1 MIASALRQQSTD
13 QARCSCASAR
23 PHAKV
28 RELAIQLPLFS
39 ELDRMRSS
47 QFRQFIRTGILVSLI
62 ILSASILC
70 IRDAQAQ
77 DLDKVTISGKVTDQN
92 GAVIPN
98 ASVTAKLI
106 ATGVER
112 TVVADGDGRYRIIQ
126 LEPGIYT
133 VKVSFANFATE
144 IGRAHV

>member
-1 MIASALRQQSTD
+1 
-13 QARCSCASAR
+13 
-23 PHAKV
+23 
-28 RELAIQLPLFS
+28 PLFS
-39 ELDRMRSS
+39 ELDRMRLF
-47 QFRQFIRTGILVSLI
+47 QFRQFVRTGILLSLI
-62 ILSASILC
+62 LLAVSTILT
-70 IRDAQAQ
+70 RDAQAQ
-77 DLDKVTISGKVTDQN
+77 DLDKVTISGKVIDQN

-133 VKVSFANFATE
+133 
-144 IGRAHV
+144 